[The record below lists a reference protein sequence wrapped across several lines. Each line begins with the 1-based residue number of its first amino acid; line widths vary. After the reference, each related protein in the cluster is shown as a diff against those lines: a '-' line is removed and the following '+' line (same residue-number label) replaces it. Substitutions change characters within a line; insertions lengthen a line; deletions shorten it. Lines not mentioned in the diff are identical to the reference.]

1 MKSYDLIIIGGGI
14 NGCGVARDAAQRGL
28 RVLLV
33 EKSDLGS
40 GTSGGSSKLIHGGL
54 RYLPQGRLSLVRQA
68 LRERSFLLRHA
79 PHIVGSLPFLFPV
92 TGPLEKIKMH
102 IGLSL
107 YDLLSFGE
115 GMEKHRYLN
124 RNRVSAL
131 EPALATESW
140 SGAFQYSDA
149 STDDARLC
157 LDNAL
162 DAVHH
167 GAQVQT
173 WTEVLRVD
181 QDTHGVTV
189 QTRDR
194 LTLKE
199 EVIRGQCAFTGLGP
213 FFSTAPEGLRLPE
226 GTVIAPSRGSHLV
239 LQGTL
244 VNHAVVMP
252 SAEDNRIL
260 FLIPWGDYTLL
271 GTTDS
276 SHTQPAED
284 ASVSSEEAQY
294 LVGMARRFLR
304 PAIDIEAS
312 IISSFSAV
320 RPLIADKGSR
330 LQDISREHR
339 IMRKDRIIFMA
350 GGKLTTFRAV
360 AEECTDLVYDILN
373 RRTVPCTTHSRSLIR
388 GSQGAPASVISLNPR
403 SESLFGKNQAL
414 ALAGTYGSSIRE
426 LTQLAAEDS
435 NLLTP
440 IWEGPRPRTG
450 ARVLACEAA
459 FSAKYELTRR
469 LQDFMIRRTGLAFTQ
484 GGTESTAHKAAEIMG
499 KVLSWPPGRIRE
511 EIDDYLELREKTISV
526 PKLGL

>member
-1 MKSYDLIIIGGGI
+1 MKSYDLVIIGGGI

-28 RVLLV
+28 SVLLI

-54 RYLPQGRLSLVRQA
+54 RYLPQGRIGLVRQA
-68 LRERSFLLRHA
+68 LRERSFLLNHA
-79 PHIVGSLPFLFPV
+79 PHLVQTLPFLYPV
-92 TGPLEKIKMH
+92 SGFIEKTKVR
-102 IGLSL
+102 IGLGL
-107 YDLLSFGE
+107 YDLLSLG
-115 GMEKHRYLN
+115 GTTEKHQYLN
-124 RNRVSAL
+124 REKVSSL
-131 EPALATESW
+131 EPALSTESW
-140 SGAFQYSDA
+140 SGAFKYYDA

-167 GAQVQT
+167 GAHVQT
-173 WTEVLRVD
+173 WTEVLKVS
-181 QDTHGVTV
+181 QDSTGVTI

-199 EVIRGQCAFTGLGP
+199 EVIRGRSAFAGLGP

-239 LQGTL
+239 LQGSL
-244 VNHAVVMP
+244 VNHAVVMS
-252 SAEDNRIL
+252 SAEDSRII
-260 FLIPWGDYTLL
+260 FLIPWGDYTIL
-271 GTTDS
+271 GTTDV
-276 SHTQPAED
+276 SHPNGADNVHVTSD
-284 ASVSSEEAQY
+284 EAQY

-339 IMRKDRIIFMA
+339 VLRQGRIIFMA

-360 AEECTDLVYDILN
+360 AEECTDLVYDILD
-373 RRTVPCTTHSRSLIR
+373 RPTIPCTTHSRSLIR
-388 GSQGAPASVISLNPR
+388 GSQGAPPRVISVNPR
-403 SESLFGKNQAL
+403 SESLFGKDQAL
-414 ALAGTYGSSIRE
+414 ALARTYGSGIRE
-426 LTQLAAEDS
+426 LMQFAAEDS

-440 IWEGPRPRTG
+440 LWDGPRPRTG
-450 ARVLACEAA
+450 AKVLACEAA
-459 FSAKYELTRR
+459 FSAKYEFTRR

-484 GGTESTAHKAAEIMG
+484 GGTEATAHKAAEIMG

-511 EIDDYLELREKTISV
+511 EIDDYLEIREKTISI
-526 PKLGL
+526 PKL